1 MHWLFLAFPKAFSS
15 WGEQGLF
22 FIVVASLAAEHG
34 LWVHGF
40 QWLMALAAPRHVG
53 SSRTRDRTHV
63 PCIGRQILT
72 HFATREVLRE
82 NLSAYFTLD
91 AENMRMTKV

>member
-1 MHWLFLAFPKAFSS
+1 MLDPGCCAPAFSS

-53 SSRTRDRTHV
+53 SSQTRDRTHV

>member
-1 MHWLFLAFPKAFSS
+1 MHDVGS
-15 WGEQGLF
+15 
-22 FIVVASLAAEHG
+22 VAAVPRLQSTGSVMRCLAA
-34 LWVHGF
+34 L
-40 QWLMALAAPRHVG
+40 QHVG
-53 SSRTRDRTHV
+53 SSQTRDRTHV